1 MTFGGH
7 IVPFVARVVTFAP
20 ERNESANVTIQG
32 PQIDNMTRQKSC
44 YYHYHQYT
52 SMHGLING
60 YECDMGFNIASEA

>member
-1 MTFGGH
+1 MTLGGH

-52 SMHGLING
+52 SMG
-60 YECDMGFNIASEA
+60 